1 MESPNNIASILLAAK
16 NIVILPHIMADGDT
30 LGSSVALYLALKE
43 IGKKPC
49 ILMDEEIPSNLG
61 FFIPKHYVQQYL
73 EDDFKPDLVVAID
86 CSDLERV
93 GMRKE
98 YLVNTLNTLNIDH
111 HKTNSL
117 FAKCNFVD
125 HEAAATGEVIYSIIK
140 SLKISLT
147 KEIATALYVAIS
159 TDTGSFKYDNTTF
172 ETHLIASELLLCG
185 VNLNQATTE
194 LYQRKPIYKMKL
206 MAEALNTLE
215 FHYNGKLG
223 LLTVTNKMLQ
233 KVGANSTDADGLIE
247 IVRDLDGVEV
257 GILLKEINEEEVKIG
272 FRAKYDVDVSE
283 IAKKFGGGGH
293 TKASGCTI
301 FDKIQ
306 NAKESIISVMSD
318 RFR

>member
-1 MESPNNIASILLAAK
+1 M
-16 NIVILPHIMADGDT
+16 
-30 LGSSVALYLALKE
+30 
-43 IGKKPC
+43 
-49 ILMDEEIPSNLG
+49 
-61 FFIPKHYVQQYL
+61 
-73 EDDFKPDLVVAID
+73 
-86 CSDLERV
+86 
-93 GMRKE
+93 
-98 YLVNTLNTLNIDH
+98 
-111 HKTNSL
+111 L
-117 FAKCNFVD
+117 FRS
-125 HEAAATGEVIYSIIK
+125 EVIYSIIK
-140 SLKISLT
+140 SLKVSLT

-159 TDTGSFKYDNTTF
+159 TDTGSFKYDNTTP

-283 IAKKFGGGGH
+283 VAKQFGGGGH